1 MSAPLDFVFQAIR
14 ELMTRPS
21 APSDSDWRRC
31 EGDTSESKAHGGA
44 KDGDPLLCKRI
55 NLRLVVLVN
64 LESF

>member
-21 APSDSDWRRC
+21 APSDLEWRRC

-44 KDGDPLLCKRI
+44 KDGDPLLFRCTNKPH
-55 NLRLVVLVN
+55 
-64 LESF
+64 